1 MVGDRSMGKGGGQGP
16 EREDAPGYG
25 TFLEGERG
33 GEIDLAKRY
42 GSYRLFAV
50 RPRS

>member
-1 MVGDRSMGKGGGQGP
+1 MCIRDSAL
-16 EREDAPGYG
+16 DADDE
-25 TFLEGERG
+25 FHLEYA